1 MQKEEREV
9 EEKTFLGLLANNKL
23 EDIMQIIDSVAN
35 GKITKKQ
42 KYMYQLAGESSKEI
56 DVASLSTGLKAFLVL
71 KQILLN
77 GNLQDKDVIV
87 LDEPEIHLHPEWQLL
102 YAEIIVLLQKKFN
115 FHIVVTTHSAHFLEA
130 LELYSRKYEIAERCN
145 YYLTS
150 LQEEGVVFENV
161 TENISK
167 IYKQMVDPALL
178 LSRLR
183 EELDTEN
190 DKL

>member
-1 MQKEEREV
+1 M
-9 EEKTFLGLLANNKL
+9 
-23 EDIMQIIDSVAN
+23 
-35 GKITKKQ
+35 
-42 KYMYQLAGESSKEI
+42 
-56 DVASLSTGLKAFLVL
+56 
-71 KQILLN
+71 
-77 GNLQDKDVIV
+77 
-87 LDEPEIHLHPEWQLL
+87 
-102 YAEIIVLLQKKFN
+102 LQKKFN